1 MKKRKVWLTIP
12 IYWCFFFL
20 YSLTLDSIL
29 PWFPYSDFVVGSNR
43 YHYGPCSFSITISL
57 ILLILGIVYVRK
69 KKTPETGKK
78 QVMVVIGVLILSFVL
93 QIFYYLNHFS
103 YFYLFGIVLG

>member
-1 MKKRKVWLTIP
+1 MKKSKVWLTIP
-12 IYWCFFFL
+12 IYWCLFLL

-29 PWFPYSDFVVGSNR
+29 LWFPYSDFVEGSNQ

-57 ILLILGIVYVRK
+57 ILLIAGIVYVRK
-69 KKTPETGKK
+69 KMLSETGKK
-78 QVMVVIGVLILSFVL
+78 QAMIVIGVQIFSFVL
-93 QIFYYLNHFS
+93 QVFYYLNHFS

>member
-12 IYWCFFFL
+12 IYWFLFLL

-29 PWFPYSDFVVGSNR
+29 PWFRYCDFIEGSNR

-57 ILLILGIVYVRK
+57 ILLILGIVYVWK
-69 KKTPETGKK
+69 KKSSGIGKK
-78 QVMVVIGVLILSFVL
+78 YATIVIGILIFSFVL

>member
-1 MKKRKVWLTIP
+1 MKKTKVWLTIP
-12 IYWCFFFL
+12 ICWCIFFV
-20 YSLTLDSIL
+20 YSLTLDWIL
-29 PWFPYSDFVVGSNR
+29 PWFPYSDFVEGSSK

-78 QVMVVIGVLILSFVL
+78 QAMIVIGILIFSFVL
-93 QIFYYLNHFS
+93 QLFYYLNHFS